1 MDTHSLCLQK
11 VKELYLSIFFVIE
24 RSDTILIEKSHY
36 FVAFFLEVC
45 IYIPVACQFIK
56 KDWQATGLL
65 LHKPQKVHLAHF
77 CLGVPKTLY
86 I

>member
-1 MDTHSLCLQK
+1 MLAKGQRIIFI
-11 VKELYLSIFFVIE
+11 YFFVIE

-36 FVAFFLEVC
+36 FVAFLEYVYTYPLLASLLKKTGKQRVC
-45 IYIPVACQFIK
+45 V
-56 KDWQATGLL
+56 
-65 LHKPQKVHLAHF
+65 HKPQKVHLAHF

>member
-1 MDTHSLCLQK
+1 MLAKGQK
-11 VKELYLSIFFVIE
+11 IIFIYFFVIR

-36 FVAFFLEVC
+36 FVAFFWSNV
-45 IYIPVACQFIK
+45 YIPLACQFIK
-56 KDWQATGLL
+56 KTGKQRVL

>member
-1 MDTHSLCLQK
+1 MLAKGQRIIFI
-11 VKELYLSIFFVIE
+11 YFFVIE

-36 FVAFFLEVC
+36 FVAFFFGVC
-45 IYIPVACQFIK
+45 IYIPLACQFIK
-56 KDWQATGLL
+56 KTGKQRVCV
-65 LHKPQKVHLAHF
+65 HKPQKVHLAHF

>member
-1 MDTHSLCLQK
+1 MLAKGQRIIFI
-11 VKELYLSIFFVIE
+11 YFFVIE

-36 FVAFFLEVC
+36 FVAFFLEYVYTYPLLASLLKKTGKQRVC
-45 IYIPVACQFIK
+45 V
-56 KDWQATGLL
+56 
-65 LHKPQKVHLAHF
+65 HKPQKVHLAHF

>member
-1 MDTHSLCLQK
+1 MLAKGQRIIFI
-11 VKELYLSIFFVIE
+11 YFFVIE

-36 FVAFFLEVC
+36 FVAFFFWSMYIRYPLLASLLKKTGKQRVC
-45 IYIPVACQFIK
+45 V
-56 KDWQATGLL
+56 
-65 LHKPQKVHLAHF
+65 HKPQKVHLAHF

>member
-1 MDTHSLCLQK
+1 MLAKGQRIIFI
-11 VKELYLSIFFVIE
+11 YFFVIE

-36 FVAFFLEVC
+36 FVAFFGVC
-45 IYIPVACQFIK
+45 IYIPLACQFIK
-56 KDWQATGLL
+56 KTGKQRVCV
-65 LHKPQKVHLAHF
+65 HKPQKVHLAHF